1 MTENIKFENSEE
13 LTLPEGEIELLLSK
27 GEVEQAQNTESETLA
42 LQNEKLAESRRII
55 SEEAEEA
62 EPKQLFETDQATD
75 DDISIKNSLIPQEV
89 AKFQAKQN
97 LRNVRKDLGTTDRII
112 SKIIHSP
119 VLDKLSEKS
128 SSSVVRPSG
137 ILGGSIL
144 AFLGSL
150 SYLIFVKYVGIT
162 YNYLFFFG
170 FFIIGFI
177 VGIIIEFI
185 LKLSRH

>member
-1 MTENIKFENSEE
+1 MTENIKFDDTKE
-13 LTLPEGEIELLLSK
+13 LFLPEGETELFLPEGETEQTQNIE
-27 GEVEQAQNTESETLA
+27 TESLA

-55 SEEAEEA
+55 SEEAE
-62 EPKQLFETDQATD
+62 PKQLFENDQAND
-75 DDISIKNSLIPQEV
+75 DDISIKNSLIPQEI

-97 LRNVRKDLGTTDRII
+97 LKNIRRDLGTTDRII

-119 VLDKLSEKS
+119 VLDKISEKS
-128 SSSVVRPSG
+128 SSSIARPSG

-170 FFIIGFI
+170 FFFLGFI

-185 LKLSRH
+185 IRLSKH

>member
-13 LTLPEGEIELLLSK
+13 LTLPEGEIELLLPK

-55 SEEAEEA
+55 SEEA

-97 LRNVRKDLGTTDRII
+97 LKNVRKDLGTTDRII

-128 SSSVVRPSG
+128 SSSVARPSG

-177 VGIIIEFI
+177 VGIFIEFI